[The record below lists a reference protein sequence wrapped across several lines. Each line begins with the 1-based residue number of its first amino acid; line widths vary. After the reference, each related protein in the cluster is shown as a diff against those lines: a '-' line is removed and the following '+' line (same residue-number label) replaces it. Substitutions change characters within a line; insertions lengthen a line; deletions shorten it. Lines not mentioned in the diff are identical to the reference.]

1 MDIIKSIELDENF
14 KNLGYGIVR
23 QAFVDYHN
31 DLKIVK
37 KYKNKEFIKKMQ
49 INDKV
54 IQKIIERG
62 LYVSKRKED
71 IANLLKKNY
80 YKKLSMAKKD
90 IKEINVFVNSEWY
103 TLLCSII
110 DRRIAKNKLVEM
122 EREILGDEI
131 YLLN

>member
-14 KNLGYGIVR
+14 KNLGYSIVR
-23 QAFVDYHN
+23 QAFIDYHK

-49 INDKV
+49 IDDKV

-90 IKEINVFVNSEWY
+90 IKEINEFVDSERY
-103 TLLCSII
+103 TLYCPII
-110 DRRIAKNKLVEM
+110 DRRIAKDKLREM
-122 EREILGDEI
+122 ELEILGDEI
-131 YLLN
+131 YLLG